1 MNKKALS
8 LAVNIVLYAAGFPVL
23 FIIAL
28 VKSLE
33 WNSYGMYGASA
44 FAPLIAVV
52 ILAALT
58 LGVQALVYNFSKNRN
73 GMAVKLLVIPIAI
86 IVGIFGIL
94 DIAMPPLLKDA
105 TSNTILYE
113 DVVNDYKGVHQKL
126 YDRVELFKQK
136 NGLDESVTY
145 QSEEFQA
152 IFQPIFKSMDQ
163 AYNAFDPLAIQIA
176 LDSPDL
182 LEAIKNGNLPISV
195 AATLLLDVPTHTV
208 DGREVAIHDAELLEI
223 VLNNLN
229 KILEALPEIM
239 TEDGVD
245 ISTAALNNALNKV
258 LATKE
263 FDGISWN
270 IFNILGSNMIA
281 PDIDPN
287 AQIVRVTKDKW
298 GTVTDTE
305 IVGAAL
311 GYQDM
316 AWLNGIPLMFFIPL
330 MSMREIMY
338 LFAGLIAVFT
348 VVQCY
353 FREDRKLLNGGTATN

>member
-8 LAVNIVLYAAGFPVL
+8 LAINIVLYAAGFPVL

-33 WNSYGMYGASA
+33 WNSYGMYGASS

-73 GMAVKLLVIPIAI
+73 GMTVKLLVIPIAI

-94 DIAMPPLLKDA
+94 DVAMPPLLKDA

-113 DVVNDYKGVHQKL
+113 DVVNDYQGVQQKL

-152 IFQPIFKSMDQ
+152 IFKPIFESMDK
-163 AYNAFDPLAIQIA
+163 AYNAFDPLAIQMA

-182 LEAIKNGNLPISV
+182 LQAITSGNFPISV
-195 AATLLLDVPTHTV
+195 AATLMLNVPTHIV
-208 DGREVAIHDAELLEI
+208 DGREVAVHDAELLQI
-223 VLNNLN
+223 LLANIDKVLA
-229 KILEALPEIM
+229 ALPEIM
-239 TEDGVD
+239 TEDGIDV
-245 ISTAALNNALNKV
+245 SSAALNKALNAV
-258 LATKE
+258 LVTKE

-281 PDIDPN
+281 PEIDPN

-298 GTVTDTE
+298 GTVTDTQ

-338 LFAGLIAVFT
+338 LFAGLIAIFT
-348 VVQCY
+348 VVQCC
-353 FREDRKLLNGGTATN
+353 FREDKKTLHGGAIAN